1 MRFLDEAFV
10 LIFFLSDPRS
20 DREGAEVGAGSSR
33 IVFLFELS
41 EREGAVIDF
50 NAFLIS
56 TGSSLLE
63 KFSYKDK
70 QLKIS

>member
-1 MRFLDEAFV
+1 MCFLDEAFV

-20 DREGAEVGAGSSR
+20 GREGAEDGAGSSR

-41 EREGAVIDF
+41 EGEGSAIDF

-56 TGSSLLE
+56 SGSSLLE